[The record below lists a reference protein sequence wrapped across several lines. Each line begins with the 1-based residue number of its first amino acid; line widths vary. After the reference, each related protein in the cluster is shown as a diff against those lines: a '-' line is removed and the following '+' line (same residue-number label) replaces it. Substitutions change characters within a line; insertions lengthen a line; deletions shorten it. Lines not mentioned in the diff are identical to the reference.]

1 MITRSV
7 FICVVL
13 FAAIVNCHPTVYK
26 RNQYDHLEP
35 DMIAVSS
42 TVIPVPE
49 YNIHTNIENVESA
62 DDKTIKSKFSMM
74 FPLKQYFMKMHKAD
88 EPYKLITVQSKK
100 AAYQAL
106 RKAEEN

>member
-1 MITRSV
+1 MGFYNIS
-7 FICVVL
+7 
-13 FAAIVNCHPTVYK
+13 
-26 RNQYDHLEP
+26 

-88 EPYKLITVQSKK
+88 EPYKLITGNACLLLNNTSANLRELCEIIHFIYFIISFKIKK
-100 AAYQAL
+100 
-106 RKAEEN
+106 